1 MDYRKKESIQNTI
14 KKVKVSYIHILLL
27 NNNNNNNKLS
37 YIIIFIY
44 HESLLAGSFPIFLRK
59 ASLQS

>member
-1 MDYRKKESIQNTI
+1 MDYRKKESIQNAI

-27 NNNNNNNKLS
+27 NNNNNNKLS

-44 HESLLAGSFPIFLRK
+44 YESLLAGSFPIFLRK

>member
-1 MDYRKKESIQNTI
+1 MDYRKKESIQNAI

-27 NNNNNNNKLS
+27 NNNNNKVS

>member
-1 MDYRKKESIQNTI
+1 MDYRKKESIQNAI

-27 NNNNNNNKLS
+27 NNNNNKLS

-44 HESLLAGSFPIFLRK
+44 YESLLAGSFPIFLRK

>member
-1 MDYRKKESIQNTI
+1 MDYRKKESIQNAI

-27 NNNNNNNKLS
+27 NNNNNNKLS